1 MLNILISSL
10 FREYTCI
17 VRLNNHYIAISIVGP
32 SCLAGPAQQ
41 NNTNLAARHH
51 IVLCVCVC
59 VCVCVCIYI

>member
-32 SCLAGPAQQ
+32 SCLAVPAQQ
-41 NNTNLAARHH
+41 NNTNLAARYH
-51 IVLCVCVC
+51 IVLCVY
-59 VCVCVCIYI
+59 IYIYI